1 MMINNITIPAECEPV
16 TIAERAT
23 DSGISTQF
31 GNKVTPLLQGGAH
44 VNPVMIGDVEGTL
57 AWTGSNYA
65 DTTGTWTFTRS
76 EAGEAV
82 EITRP
87 TAIHTNFDRI
97 HNGKDAIMVI
107 FMGQNGGYSDVDDLI
122 NMHRLM
128 IDHFKGKEYIIL
140 GLSSG
145 TASSRASYEAAMQ
158 EAFGRRFISLREY
171 LSTALYDED
180 GNIIS
185 CYGLDDQDLEME
197 ETHTYNGTEY
207 VTVDEIAAGTV
218 PHQILSDSVHYTSGT
233 KTVIGNLI
241 YKKMVEL
248 GIL

>member
-1 MMINNITIPAECEPV
+1 MI
-16 TIAERAT
+16 
-23 DSGISTQF
+23 
-31 GNKVTPLLQGGAH
+31 
-44 VNPVMIGDVEGTL
+44 
-57 AWTGSNYA
+57 
-65 DTTGTWTFTRS
+65 
-76 EAGEAV
+76 
-82 EITRP
+82 
-87 TAIHTNFDRI
+87 
-97 HNGKDAIMVI
+97 I
-107 FMGQNGGYSDVDDLI
+107 FMGQNGGYSSVDDLI
-122 NMHRLM
+122 NMHKLM

-171 LSTALYDED
+171 LSTALYDDD